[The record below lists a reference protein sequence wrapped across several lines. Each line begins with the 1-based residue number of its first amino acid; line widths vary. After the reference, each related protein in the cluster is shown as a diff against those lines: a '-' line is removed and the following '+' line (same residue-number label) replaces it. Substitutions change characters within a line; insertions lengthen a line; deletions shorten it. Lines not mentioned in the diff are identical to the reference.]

1 MRITV
6 DLPDELLRRIKVH
19 AAMTDQKLKVLM
31 PTLLDAGLAVIE
43 RSGTSASRRSA
54 TGAASK
60 SRRAAAPRAAPR
72 RH

>member
-6 DLPDELLRRIKVH
+6 ELPDELLRRIKVH

-31 PTLLDAGLAVIE
+31 PTLLDAGLTVIE
-43 RSGTSASRRSA
+43 RSARGAPRRS
-54 TGAASK
+54 TGGREAK
-60 SRRAAAPRAAPR
+60 PRRVVAPRATSR